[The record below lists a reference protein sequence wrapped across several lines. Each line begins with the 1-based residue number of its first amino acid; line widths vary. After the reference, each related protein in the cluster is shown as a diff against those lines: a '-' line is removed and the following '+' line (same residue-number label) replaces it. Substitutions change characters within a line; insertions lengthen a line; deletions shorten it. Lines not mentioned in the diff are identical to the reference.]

1 MTVTTYTRFN
11 RHESMNAETRMEIME
26 IIRELIDF
34 DNTRRLENF
43 MYGLFDGYLYSDIQ
57 IEALQLP
64 TEIGSRIM
72 RVFDICNRYPK
83 SQTQNN

>member
-1 MTVTTYTRFN
+1 MSTTYTRFN
-11 RHESMNAETRMEIME
+11 RHESMDAETRTEIMK
-26 IIRELIDF
+26 IIRELID
-34 DNTRRLENF
+34 NTRKLENY
-43 MYGLFDGYLYSDIQ
+43 MYGLFDGYLYSEIQ

-83 SQTQNN
+83 SQTQTY

>member
-1 MTVTTYTRFN
+1 MSTTYTRFN
-11 RHESMNAETRMEIME
+11 RHESMDAETRTEIMS

-34 DNTRRLENF
+34 DNTRKLENC
-43 MYGLFDGYLYSDIQ
+43 MYGLFDGYLYSEIQ

-64 TEIGSRIM
+64 KEIGSRIM

-83 SQTQNN
+83 SETQTY

>member
-1 MTVTTYTRFN
+1 MTVTIYTNFN
-11 RHESMNAETRMEIME
+11 RHENMDSKTRTEIMS
-26 IIRELIDF
+26 IIRELMDF

-43 MYGLFDGYLYSDIQ
+43 MYGLFDGYLYSEIQ

-64 TEIGSRIM
+64 TEIASRIM

-83 SQTQNN
+83 LQTQNN

>member
-1 MTVTTYTRFN
+1 MSTTYTRFN
-11 RHESMNAETRMEIME
+11 RHESMDAETRTEIMS

-34 DNTRRLENF
+34 DNTRKLENY
-43 MYGLFDGYLYSDIQ
+43 MYGLFDGYLYSEIQ

-64 TEIGSRIM
+64 KEIGSRIM

-83 SQTQNN
+83 SQTQTY

>member
-11 RHESMNAETRMEIME
+11 RHESMDAETRKEIMN
-26 IIRELIDF
+26 IIGDLIDF

-57 IEALQLP
+57 FEALQLP
-64 TEIGSRIM
+64 TEIASRIM

-83 SQTQNN
+83 SQTQNY

>member
-1 MTVTTYTRFN
+1 MD
-11 RHESMNAETRMEIME
+11 AETRTEIMS

-34 DNTRRLENF
+34 DNTRKLENY
-43 MYGLFDGYLYSDIQ
+43 MYGLFDGYLYSEIQ

-64 TEIGSRIM
+64 KEIGSRIM

-83 SQTQNN
+83 SQTQTY

>member
-1 MTVTTYTRFN
+1 MSTTYTRFN
-11 RHESMNAETRMEIME
+11 RHESMDAETRTEIMK

-34 DNTRRLENF
+34 DNTRKLENY
-43 MYGLFDGYLYSDIQ
+43 MYGLFDGYLYSEIQ

-64 TEIGSRIM
+64 TESGSRIM

-83 SQTQNN
+83 SQTQTY